1 MSAKILVV
9 DDDETLRL
17 LLVRQLM
24 AAGYDVCAAGD
35 AIAAVSTAVRERPD
49 LVLLDLGLPGGNG
62 RVVLERMRG
71 LPTTA
76 AASVVVITG
85 SVVDPLTEDDLR
97 AHGCTAILTKPV
109 AAADLLAAVAA
120 SLGEGG
126 PDPSPLAAPAAVAP
140 EPFAGPVDD
149 SVSTPQAEPDGDT
162 ATGRLRSLAHDV
174 NNALGVIVGCAELVE
189 DELTELR
196 PFLAGERWER
206 LAQLAGQ
213 ILVSAEKGAAAS
225 RGLMVEA
232 RNAAGLPIGSPVG

>member
-9 DDDETLRL
+9 DDDESLRL

-24 AAGYDVCAAGD
+24 TAGYDVCAAGD

-62 RVVLERMRG
+62 RVVLERLRG
-71 LPTTA
+71 LPATA

-97 AHGCTAILTKPV
+97 AHGCTAILEKP
-109 AAADLLAAVAA
+109 LAAVAA
-120 SLGEGG
+120 SLRDVV
-126 PDPSPLAAPAAVAP
+126 PDAAAADPAPSADPSPLAATAGSFAPQAPAVALVDP
-140 EPFAGPVDD
+140 E
-149 SVSTPQAEPDGDT
+149 AE
-162 ATGRLRSLAHDV
+162 TGRLRSLAHDV

-196 PFLAGERWER
+196 PFLAADRWER

-213 ILVSAEKGAAAS
+213 ILVSAEKGATAS
-225 RGLMVEA
+225 RELMIEA
-232 RNAAGLPIGSPVG
+232 RSAAAETPVG

>member
-9 DDDETLRL
+9 DDDESLRL

-24 AAGYDVCAAGD
+24 TAGYEVCAAGD

-62 RVVLERMRG
+62 RVVLERLRG
-71 LPTTA
+71 LPATA

-97 AHGCTAILTKPV
+97 AHGCTAILEKPV

-120 SLGEGG
+120 SLRDVV
-126 PDPSPLAAPAAVAP
+126 PDAAAADAAPSADPSPLAAT
-140 EPFAGPVDD
+140 AG
-149 SVSTPQAEPDGDT
+149 SLAPQAPPVALVDPE
-162 ATGRLRSLAHDV
+162 AETGRLRSLAHDV

-196 PFLAGERWER
+196 PFLAADRWER

-213 ILVSAEKGAAAS
+213 ILVSAEKGATAS
-225 RGLMVEA
+225 RELMIEA
-232 RNAAGLPIGSPVG
+232 RSAAAETPVG